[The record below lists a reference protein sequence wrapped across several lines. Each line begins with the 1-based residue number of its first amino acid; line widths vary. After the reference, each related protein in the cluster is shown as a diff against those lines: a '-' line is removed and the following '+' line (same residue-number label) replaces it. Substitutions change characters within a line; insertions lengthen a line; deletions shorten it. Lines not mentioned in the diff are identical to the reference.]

1 MGAETVGQAVASMKK
16 AQGEMVQWEN
26 MLESIKAKVTD
37 LSRQRDEVQKQ
48 IDLKV
53 SNANIVMSEQRSKLD
68 AERQFVQSEREKLE
82 QGKKEISAQ
91 IDAFRTE
98 KAAFSAEKEAS
109 QKLLAAAKQARNN
122 VDQFIIAVQRAYT
135 ILGG

>member
-37 LSRQRDEVQKQ
+37 LSRQRDEVHKQ

-91 IDAFRTE
+91 IDVFRTE
-98 KAAFSAEKEAS
+98 KAAFTAEKEAA
-109 QKLLAAAKQARNN
+109 QRLLAAAKQSRSN
-122 VDQFIIAVQRAYT
+122 VDQFIIAVKRAYDV
-135 ILGG
+135 LG